1 MCALGM
7 QVKFVSW
14 SSVTTCQP
22 LRCVISWNGKR
33 KAVDP
38 DLLRPLTEIA
48 HISTSKKPGSPV
60 KASKSSN
67 SASATAYATA
77 RKTYTPLSSPSA
89 SPCASPLK
97 VCSRP
102 QESNEVSASPI
113 SLDPRRGAVPCPR
126 RKPRHQ
132 AVVERKFGAPSLCAA
147 IRGGS
152 CEASSSS
159 GWVSASDG
167 VGVMAG
173 RKKETRA
180 AVPEMASADVSSA
193 SSWETAL
200 AHLQFQDDVAEGA
213 EDPGADATASG
224 HQESKVDG
232 ESSHVEPQDA
242 RHSDGGI
249 APAHN
254 EPAQDALEQD
264 QPAQDEAD
272 DVRQQLK
279 TRLLKTLHRRRDEEG
294 RKVAKGMRGIW
305 SSAIGG
311 AHDVPGNVTPN
322 SVTADECPQR
332 SKKDSGGG
340 KSTRVTGSVRS
351 KVVSAPNA
359 ERGAEDEPKG
369 RRSAAK
375 SKSRKNRGDAGAAA
389 SQVCEV
395 AGPTVGWYPR
405 SEGNGGAC
413 AGDSPASSPQVA
425 SADAAIPMP
434 ADTNTSVANMS
445 VAANTSVSASASR
458 AVAAADH
465 DRLEALFNRHREH
478 GRRNV
483 CTLVVDGNP
492 VALKRPRH
500 RFGGHTY
507 DPNYRDKKRFVKE
520 CQQQLPSEPLQGAI
534 ALSML
539 FELPRAKFH
548 FSTAKK
554 TLGHRKEN
562 APELPIKVPDLD
574 NLVKFVLDALNEHL
588 FVDDKQI
595 CEINARKCYR
605 DIAGAGR
612 TVIHVCHL

>member
-14 SSVTTCQP
+14 SSATTCQP

-48 HISTSKKPGSPV
+48 PILTSKKPVSPV

-67 SASATAYATA
+67 PASATAHATA
-77 RKTYTPLSSPSA
+77 CKTYTTLSSPSA

-97 VCSRP
+97 VCNRP
-102 QESNEVSASPI
+102 QESIEVSASPI
-113 SLDPRRGAVPCPR
+113 SLDPRRGAVPCPQ
-126 RKPRHQ
+126 RKPRHE
-132 AVVERKFGAPSLCAA
+132 AGVECKFGPPSLCAA

-167 VGVMAG
+167 VGVTVG

-180 AVPEMASADVSSA
+180 VVPEIASTDVSSA

-200 AHLQFQDDVAEGA
+200 AHLRFPDDVAEGA
-213 EDPGADATASG
+213 EDAGADATASG

-232 ESSHVEPQDA
+232 ESLHVEPQDA
-242 RHSDGGI
+242 RRSDGGI
-249 APAHN
+249 APAHSD
-254 EPAQDALEQD
+254 PAQDALAQD
-264 QPAQDEAD
+264 EPAQDEPD

-279 TRLLKTLHRRRDEEG
+279 TRLLKTLHRRRDKEH
-294 RKVAKGMRGIW
+294 RRVAKGRRGIW
-305 SSAIGG
+305 SSAIDGG
-311 AHDVPGNVTPN
+311 HDMPGNVTSN

-332 SKKDSGGG
+332 SKKGSGGG
-340 KSTRVTGSVRS
+340 KGARVTGSIRS
-351 KVVSAPNA
+351 KVVSAPIA
-359 ERGAEDEPKG
+359 ERGAEDEQKG

-395 AGPTVGWYPR
+395 AGPPVGWYPR

-413 AGDSPASSPQVA
+413 AGDLLASSPQVA
-425 SADAAIPMP
+425 SANAAIAMP
-434 ADTNTSVANMS
+434 ADINTSVA
-445 VAANTSVSASASR
+445 ANASVSASVSR

-483 CTLVVDGNP
+483 CTLVVDGDP

-554 TLGHRKEN
+554 TLGQRKES